1 MRAQRKILAAAFL
14 ISMSAAIVLSGSET
28 FERVDVATIVDE
40 TAERLESFPEMSH
53 WQASV
58 LSKQFEMDKNWEP
71 KKVTVVQKTVLMKNK
86 ILQEKIQSA
95 VEIKGDKRKDVTQ
108 KYINESYKEM
118 QKAAKER
125 RKSKDKNGEDDRRK
139 HMDFSFD
146 ELFPFSEKN
155 RVNYDFAMLK
165 EKELEGTSVYVVEAR
180 AKQRTKDFFEG
191 IFYIDKET
199 SDIRRAELQLA
210 KNPGP
215 LKVMNMNLDLKV
227 LPEGYLAVRKASVR
241 IHVGLVV
248 KNIRREVV
256 DEYSDY
262 KILEQ

>member
-1 MRAQRKILAAAFL
+1 MSTRGIIVATIL
-14 ISMSAAIVLSGSET
+14 ISFSASVLLSGSGT
-28 FERVDVATIVDE
+28 FEAVNVADIVDK
-40 TAERLESFPEMSH
+40 TATRLESFPEMSH

-71 KKVTVVQKTVLMKNK
+71 QKVTVVQKTVLMKNK
-86 ILQEKIQSA
+86 ILQEKIQNA
-95 VEIKGDKRKDVTQ
+95 VEIKDDERKDVTQ

-125 RKSKDKNGEDDRRK
+125 RKAKDKNGEDDRRR

-155 RVNYDFAMLK
+155 RGNYDFTL
-165 EKELEGTSVYVVEAR
+165 LEDRTFEGASVYVVEAR

-199 SDIRRAELQLA
+199 SDILRAELHLA

-215 LKVMNMNLDLKV
+215 LKVMNMDLDLKV
-227 LPEGYLAVRKASVR
+227 LPEGYLAVKKASVR

>member
-1 MRAQRKILAAAFL
+1 
-14 ISMSAAIVLSGSET
+14 MSVSAWVVPAGSTT
-28 FERVDVATIVDE
+28 FDTVNVADIVDK
-40 TAERLESFPEMSH
+40 TAKRLESFPEMSH
-53 WQASV
+53 WKASV

-71 KKVTVVQKTVLMKNK
+71 KKVTVVQKTVLMKSK
-86 ILQEKIQSA
+86 ILQEKIQNA
-95 VEIKGDKRKDVTQ
+95 VEIKDDERKDVTQ

-125 RKSKDKNGEDDRRK
+125 QKAKDKNGDEGRRG

-155 RVNYDFAMLK
+155 RGNYNFTLV
-165 EKELEGTSVYVVEAR
+165 EERTFEGTSVYVVEAR

-199 SDIRRAELQLA
+199 SDILRAELQLA

-215 LKVMNMNLDLKV
+215 LKVMNMNLDLIV

-256 DEYSDY
+256 DEYSNY

>member
-1 MRAQRKILAAAFL
+1 MSVSALFILA
-14 ISMSAAIVLSGSET
+14 GSET
-28 FERVDVATIVDE
+28 FDTAEVADIVDK
-40 TAERLESFPEMSH
+40 TAKRLASFPEMSH
-53 WQASV
+53 WKASV
-58 LSKQFEMDKNWEP
+58 LSKQAEMDKNWEP
-71 KKVTVVQKTVLMKNK
+71 EKVTVVQKTLLMKNK

-95 VEIKGDKRKDVTQ
+95 VEIKNDKRKDVTQ

-125 RKSKDKNGEDDRRK
+125 KKARDKNGEDDRRR

-155 RVNYDFAMLK
+155 RGNYDFTRLE
-165 EKELEGTSVYVVEAR
+165 EKSLEGTSVYLLEAR
-180 AKQRTKDFFEG
+180 SKQRTKDFFEG

-199 SDIRRAELQLA
+199 WDILRAELRLA

-215 LKVMNMNLDLKV
+215 LKVMNMDLDLKV

-256 DEYSDY
+256 DEYSNY
-262 KILEQ
+262 QILEQ